1 MRKRWLQVGIAWC
14 IALSIHVSALGQ
26 CRVVQVAAGS
36 AHSMAL
42 GQDGRL
48 WGWGSNGF
56 GQLGIGTF
64 DDRDLPIEVAALSD
78 VTSVGCGSAHVM
90 ALAANGDLWVWGG
103 NGRGQLGNGGSAHVS
118 LPFHLLTGAVVVGAG
133 HWHSLAVLDDDRVLA
148 WGENGAG
155 ALGDGSKDDSNTPV
169 EVVGLTGVRL
179 TQVVGG
185 NGHSLGLASD
195 GMVWAWGSN
204 LNGQLGDG
212 TTVDSLVP
220 KQVPG
225 LSDVVAI
232 AAGSQTS
239 HAVVSDG
246 SVRGWGSGNLGN
258 GTPDASSVPVR
269 AATSNV
275 VGIDGTK
282 VYVLIV
288 RGDGSVW
295 GWGSNRL
302 GGLGQDP
309 DTVPW
314 LGLPTRI
321 DGPERVVSVAV
332 GSWHSL
338 AADEDGVVWAWGWNL
353 YGQLGN
359 GTTTDSTVP
368 IPLNPDPIPPG
379 QGNVLR
385 AVRLGDDVE
394 LSFAAAPA
402 TSWRLYH
409 DPDKLSLG
417 TTPLVPDAVTP
428 TYTDLGAIPR
438 AGSEYYQ
445 LRGLSPCS
453 STPGP

>member
-14 IALSIHVSALGQ
+14 VALSIHVSALGQ
-26 CRVVQVAAGS
+26 CRIVQVAAGGDF
-36 AHSMAL
+36 SMAL

-48 WGWGSNGF
+48 WGWGYNGY

-64 DDRDLPIEVAALSD
+64 DDRNLPIEVAAPSD
-78 VTSVGCGSAHVM
+78 VTSVGCGADHTM
-90 ALAANGDLWVWGG
+90 ALTANGDLWVWGKNG
-103 NGRGQLGNGGSAHVS
+103 NGQLGNGGGASVS
-118 LPFHLLTGAVVVGAG
+118 LPLRLLSGAAVFGAG
-133 HWHSLAVLDDDRVLA
+133 HWHSLAVLADGTVLA
-148 WGENGAG
+148 WGQNARG

-169 EVVGLTGVRL
+169 EVVGLAGVRL

-195 GMVWAWGSN
+195 GTVLAWGSN
-204 LNGQLGDG
+204 AYGELGDG

-220 KQVPG
+220 NQVPG

-232 AAGSQTS
+232 AAGSS
-239 HAVVSDG
+239 NSYAVTDDG
-246 SVRGWGSGNLGN
+246 SVWGWGNGNLGD
-258 GTPDASSVPVR
+258 GSPDASSVPVR

-282 VYVLIV
+282 VHVLTV

-295 GWGSNRL
+295 GWGANRF

-309 DTVPW
+309 DSVSW

-321 DGPERVVSVAV
+321 DGPEAVVSVAV
-332 GSWHSL
+332 GAWHSL
-338 AADEDGVVWAWGWNL
+338 AADEDGVVWAWGWNSR
-353 YGQLGN
+353 GQLGN
-359 GTTTDSTVP
+359 GTTTDSIVP

-385 AVRLGDDVE
+385 AVRLSDDVE
-394 LSFAAAPA
+394 LSFAGAPA

-417 TTPLVPDAVTP
+417 TTPLLPDAVTP
-428 TYTDLGAIPR
+428 TYVDLGAIPR
-438 AGSEYYQ
+438 SGSEYYQ